1 MLTAKY
7 YIESNTNLMGKYQD
21 EIIKI
26 EQGTFGYDGTMPK
39 VCVKPMYESKVAALI
54 EANEYLK
61 GFDPEHILTD
71 DELYKCRA
79 IINGT
84 PNLY

>member
-1 MLTAKY
+1 MLTVNY
-7 YIESNTNLMGKYQD
+7 YIESNNKLIAKYDQ
-21 EIIKI
+21 EISKI
-26 EQGTFGYDGTMPK
+26 EQGVFGYDGTMPK
-39 VCVKPMYESKVAALI
+39 VCVKPMYEAKIARMI

-71 DELYKCRA
+71 DEQYHYRL

-84 PNLY
+84 PHF